1 MLCSAGVMVP
11 SSLFLWQKRCLLGVS
26 VFIGLVSIS
35 CFGESAFFPV
45 QSTPYDRQMTRVYP
59 ALNSMT
65 GKSQGSI
72 SLDAVNE
79 WMTELRAMPYHFSPY
94 WQTPTEVNFNQTADC
109 KGKAVALYALMR
121 RYGAKSVRVV
131 IGRRHIYDSN
141 THAWLEW
148 ATSQGSY
155 TLDPTFNEMPVRT
168 AELDPMTYVA
178 SYAFDGE
185 HKYRATSS
193 LIASNTR
200 VATGYNDHLYV
211 PTRAASSYVSGGGTS
226 TFGQPTFTAF
236 GAPQFSPPSTNYSA
250 PNPQYRT
257 QYQKT
262 VTPASWSQV
271 QNSPPYL
278 ARPVPAASPV
288 VRSTPVSLSPVY
300 PRPIVHQAPTL
311 IQTQRLTTRTR
322 LTAVQSGQRI
332 THSISSG
339 TPYHRHIR
347 HVAQHRK
354 HLTQPKRLASQS

>member
-1 MLCSAGVMVP
+1 MVP
-11 SSLFLWQKRCLLGVS
+11 SSLFLWQKRCLLAVS
-26 VFIGLVSIS
+26 VSIGFVSIS

-59 ALNSMT
+59 ALNSTT

-94 WQTPTEVNFNQTADC
+94 WQTPTEVSFNQTADC

-148 ATSQGSY
+148 TTSQGSY
-155 TLDPTFNEMPVRT
+155 TLDPTFNEIPVRT
-168 AELDPMTYVA
+168 ADLDPMTYVA

-185 HKYRATSS
+185 HKYRASRSS
-193 LIASNTR
+193 LVASNTR
-200 VATGYNDHLYV
+200 VATGYNDHLYAQAR
-211 PTRAASSYVSGGGTS
+211 TASPYTSGGGTS

-250 PNPQYRT
+250 RNTQYRT
-257 QYQKT
+257 QYQQT
-262 VTPASWSQV
+262 ITPASWSQAR
-271 QNSPPYL
+271 NPSPYV
-278 ARPVPAASPV
+278 ARPVPAASPG
-288 VRSTPVSLSPVY
+288 VRSNPVSLSPVY
-300 PRPIVHQAPTL
+300 PRPIVYQIP
-311 IQTQRLTTRTR
+311 IQTHHLTTQTR
-322 LTAVQSGQRI
+322 LASVHGGQRI
-332 THSISSG
+332 AHSISRGG
-339 TPYHRHIR
+339 TPHYRHVQ